1 MSIPQASIVYCENRD
16 IAPPV
21 SKETDA
27 TRRSAG
33 QPFGVMPYAVD
44 PEAAERL
51 WSLSERLVF
60 EA

>member
-44 PEAAERL
+44 PEGGQPPLE
-51 WSLSERLVF
+51 SERTPCI
-60 EA
+60 